1 MDTETVDTVDP
12 AVEIAKLTAEVNA
25 QQLLLDGLDR
35 AIGTLY
41 DSRKIG
47 VERLWDLQSKLATL
61 KHYRALAREAQA

>member
-1 MDTETVDTVDP
+1 MDTETIGTADP
-12 AVEIAKLTAEVNA
+12 AIDIQRMTAEINA